1 MLPTAL
7 AETTVEQ
14 PDLLKEFHRM
24 AVENGV
30 EDYEALYSD
39 YQQFIIPNM
48 KKEKRDKQMRED
60 RAENG
65 ARISRGY
72 CVTLDEDSVT
82 KVAQKEWG
90 FSGNMNITVKFDQFK
105 ELQVTRDSFVE
116 IEISAKG
123 KKGQIELVPGNIQ
136 RPFID
141 YIPVG
146 YNKFQ
151 MSCKFKATLRTN
163 QTVNFSYKTR
173 LIQLNHSGC
182 PTSRSDGK

>member
-1 MLPTAL
+1 MFLYPLLFHSLFAEDVFPTAL
-7 AETTVEQ
+7 AETTLEQ

-24 AVENGV
+24 AVVNGI

-48 KKEKRDKQMRED
+48 KKEKRYKQLRED
-60 RAENG
+60 QAENG

-90 FSGNMNITVKFDQFK
+90 FSGNLNITADFDQFK

-123 KKGQIELVPGNIQ
+123 KKGQIELIPGNIQ
-136 RPFID
+136 RPFVD
-141 YIPVG
+141 YIQIG
-146 YNKFQ
+146 FNKFQ
-151 MSCKFKATLRTN
+151 MSCKFKIIFRHN
-163 QTVNFSYKTR
+163 QTVIGSYKT
-173 LIQLNHSGC
+173 
-182 PTSRSDGK
+182 